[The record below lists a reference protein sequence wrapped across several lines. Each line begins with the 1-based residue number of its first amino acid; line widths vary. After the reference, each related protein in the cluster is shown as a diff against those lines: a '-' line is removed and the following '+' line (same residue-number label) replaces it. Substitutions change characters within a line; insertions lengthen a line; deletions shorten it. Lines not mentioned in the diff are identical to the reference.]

1 MTDNA
6 DREEQGKQDSIKG
19 FANESRLL
27 AALLERG
34 HNASRVELPHSPY
47 DIVVIQS
54 THELIRVQVKTV
66 GPQKSVSFTGGGR
79 GGKDRISIPGVKGY
93 VHDTK
98 ISDIIVGVESIRG
111 NGDSEVNF
119 YFIPTLLIEILGQGS
134 LSVNLIPH
142 AKNNWEILLRC
153 KDPDFIIETFDA
165 LLVKKGKKS
174 TAEQTLLELN

>member
-6 DREEQGKQDSIKG
+6 DREEQGKQNSIKG

-54 THELIRVQVKTV
+54 THDLIRVQVKTV
-66 GPQKSVSFTGGGR
+66 DPQKSVSFTGGGR
-79 GGKDRISIPGVKGY
+79 GGQDRIYIPGVKEY
-93 VHDTK
+93 VHDTQTC
-98 ISDIIVGVESIRG
+98 DIIVGVESIPV
-111 NGDSEVNF
+111 NGDSEINF
-119 YFIPTLLIEILGQGS
+119 YFIPTSLVEILKQKS
-134 LSVNLIPH
+134 LSVNLIPE
-142 AKNNWEILLRC
+142 AKNDWDILFRC
-153 KDPDFIIETFDA
+153 KEPDFVIETFDA

-174 TAEQTLLELN
+174 AAEQMVLELN

>member
-54 THELIRVQVKTV
+54 THDLIRVQVKTV

-79 GGKDRISIPGVKGY
+79 GGQDRIYIPGVKGY
-93 VHDTK
+93 VHDTQTC
-98 ISDIIVGVESIRG
+98 DIIVGVESIRG
-111 NGDSEVNF
+111 MGTAKLI
-119 YFIPTLLIEILGQGS
+119 FILSLLCS
-134 LSVNLIPH
+134 
-142 AKNNWEILLRC
+142 LRC
-153 KDPDFIIETFDA
+153 SDRK
-165 LLVKKGKKS
+165 VCQS
-174 TAEQTLLELN
+174 T